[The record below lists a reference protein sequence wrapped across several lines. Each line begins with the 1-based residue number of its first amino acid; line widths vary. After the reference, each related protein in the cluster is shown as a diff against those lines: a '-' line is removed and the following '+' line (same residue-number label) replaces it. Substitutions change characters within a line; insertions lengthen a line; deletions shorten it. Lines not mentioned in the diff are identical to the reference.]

1 MQGINKDDNSTTRK
15 NEVEKLDRLVF
26 FKSLGLTLIVQQLWK
41 RIVRTFRPHH
51 PEIGIWKFNMSKNIW
66 KVVRNHCSFD
76 KLMDKY
82 KKEHD
87 LSQWTNTNSMN
98 RPLKIRVF
106 TSQTI
111 WFVEV
116 DCCSFGLGPTEESSS
131 CLSLGSSGVA
141 SYSSNVRAYGVWVP
155 YRPMVPMMQPMQGA
169 IFGPSVCHS
178 VFSRL
183 NFS

>member
-66 KVVRNHCSFD
+66 KVVRNRCSFD

-82 KKEHD
+82 KKEYD
-87 LSQWTNTNSMN
+87 LS
-98 RPLKIRVF
+98 
-106 TSQTI
+106 
-111 WFVEV
+111 
-116 DCCSFGLGPTEESSS
+116 
-131 CLSLGSSGVA
+131 
-141 SYSSNVRAYGVWVP
+141 
-155 YRPMVPMMQPMQGA
+155 
-169 IFGPSVCHS
+169 
-178 VFSRL
+178 
-183 NFS
+183 